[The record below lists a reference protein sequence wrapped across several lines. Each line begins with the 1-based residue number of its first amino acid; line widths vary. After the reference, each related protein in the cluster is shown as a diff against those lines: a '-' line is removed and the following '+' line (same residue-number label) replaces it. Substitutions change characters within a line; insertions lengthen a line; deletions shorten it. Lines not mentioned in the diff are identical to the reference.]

1 MDAQTGAG
9 AEGENEDD
17 TAEAR
22 ALREAVTA
30 VYAVPPADF
39 VAART
44 TWVKRLRGEGMRGVA
59 AEVAGLRRPTAA
71 AGVVNAVV
79 RAQDP
84 VVERLREVGARLRQ
98 AQSAM
103 DSATLGTLRGDRDE
117 LLTAW
122 VDAGRGVSARPMTA
136 AVEAEVRD
144 TAVAALA
151 DASATEIVLSGSLTR
166 ALGYSGFGEVDVA
179 DAVARTST
187 GVVLTR
193 IEGGAGDGGASGD
206 AGRAAADAGGD
217 AGGDDEEAGRDR
229 AAQRAAAKAAERAA
243 QKALRRAETA
253 HRDAE
258 GAVVEADAELDRAR
272 SAALAAARDLE
283 QSVTA
288 RAEAEEQLRAARKV
302 LEAT

>member
-1 MDAQTGAG
+1 MDAQTGAA
-9 AEGENEDD
+9 AEGEGD

-22 ALREAVTA
+22 ALREAVSA
-30 VYAVPPADF
+30 VYAVPPAEF
-39 VAART
+39 VTVRT

-59 AEVAGLRRPTAA
+59 AEVAALRRPTAA

-79 RAQDP
+79 RDQDP

-103 DSATLGTLRGDRDE
+103 DSTTLATLRGDRDE
-117 LLTAW
+117 LLAAW

-151 DASATEIVLSGSLTR
+151 DPAATEVVLSGSLTR

-193 IEGGAGDGGASGD
+193 IEGGGGGGGAGGD
-206 AGRAAADAGGD
+206 AGRAGADAG
-217 AGGDDEEAGRDR
+217 ADEDAGRDR
-229 AAQRAAAKAAERAA
+229 AAQRAAATAAERAA
-243 QKALRRAETA
+243 RKALRRAETA

-258 GAVVEADAELDRAR
+258 RAVAEADAELERAR
-272 SAALAAARDLE
+272 SAAQAAARALE
-283 QSVTA
+283 ESVTA
-288 RAEAEEQLRAARKV
+288 RAEAEEQLRAAREA

>member
-9 AEGENEDD
+9 AEGENEGD

-30 VYAVPPADF
+30 VYAVLPAEF

-59 AEVAGLRRPTAA
+59 AEVAALRRPTAA

-151 DASATEIVLSGSLTR
+151 DASATEVVLSGSLTR

-243 QKALRRAETA
+243 QKTLRRAETA

-258 GAVVEADAELDRAR
+258 RAVAEADVELDRAR
-272 SAALAAARDLE
+272 SAAQAAARDLE

-288 RAEAEEQLRAARKV
+288 RAEAEDQLRAAREV